1 MTTLK
6 PRLIIL
12 YINSISNKL
21 QRNLNKRRINII
33 VNLSK
38 QFKVLSIENKELIET
53 SSQRFTKMNAVNTM
67 ENMPIDKEKN
77 I

>member
-38 QFKVLSIENKELIET
+38 QFKVLSIENKELIDT